1 MSNDSTDRTIKGGV
15 WVLKEEYDIDN
26 IILKDELL
34 SDYMIALMEVAAADG
49 VLSEAER
56 QWVIGLACAIGSSQV
71 VIDKLQTYQHK
82 GMDSVLATFHA
93 ESGHSNGIHRQ
104 LSLIYDGF
112 RAAGADGELHP
123 KEVEAIHELAKAL
136 GVGEAQRRNK
146 PTTTTSKNSPPI
158 LPETK
163 STTATNTAPPTL
175 KQQTKKKET
184 LLVDIPCTGR
194 PTSMLGKKLIKIA
207 AKVRPEIKIQPI
219 PRPPPTIQD
228 LLPQKDPIQK
238 DLHLHLVYEITCHD
252 CEASYIGKIIRQATR
267 RHYEHDASIGTNQ
280 PDEQNCDSQPIAAS
294 DTTLRRSDRLES
306 AKQPTYS
313 SLDNPTTNE
322 TADYSNIKSALHDH
336 ELEHGHQID

>member
-136 GVGEAQRRNK
+136 GVGEAQVKQLYELYIENQQNR
-146 PTTTTSKNSPPI
+146 
-158 LPETK
+158 
-163 STTATNTAPPTL
+163 L
-175 KQQTKKKET
+175 KR
-184 LLVDIPCTGR
+184 L
-194 PTSMLGKKLIKIA
+194 
-207 AKVRPEIKIQPI
+207 
-219 PRPPPTIQD
+219 
-228 LLPQKDPIQK
+228 
-238 DLHLHLVYEITCHD
+238 
-252 CEASYIGKIIRQATR
+252 KIIFPNGGNHA
-267 RHYEHDASIGTNQ
+267 
-280 PDEQNCDSQPIAAS
+280 IAEVEK
-294 DTTLRRSDRLES
+294 L
-306 AKQPTYS
+306 Y
-313 SLDNPTTNE
+313 
-322 TADYSNIKSALHDH
+322 
-336 ELEHGHQID
+336 